1 MASSAIPTSLNTMS
15 LLGGIDVGNGYVK
28 GLVRGERTDKAGKP
42 VIDTIDLPSGVALM
56 TRPNS
61 LPKPDVEATEV
72 CADDFYNDLDVSFSS
87 PMVSNTYR
95 HLFG

>member
-1 MASSAIPTSLNTMS
+1 MASSAIPTSLNTMT

-61 LPKPDVEATEV
+61 LPKADVEATASTMTWM
-72 CADDFYNDLDVSFSS
+72 CRSR
-87 PMVSNTYR
+87 PR
-95 HLFG
+95 W